1 MSNAR
6 TKRALVAE
14 FDKADLR
21 GERND
26 ERTDNLHATLDIA
39 GTGSDADSAADESD
53 FDGFGFLLDGA
64 CGEADSDSPGPVSF
78 LGGQAHRGGSHD
90 FDLAS
95 DSPEVVDF
103 SIPEGRGRSKE
114 RRQNRV
120 TLDDFDDPYERYAA
134 EQIIEAVKGLFRPIR
149 NINEQSVAWLFGFA
163 ENSDGASLRLCCQAL
178 NAREFLIQTRVH
190 YEFWVRW
197 KVFPF
202 EFPFETCPL
211 PNLVRHEIRHIAGE
225 EGIYIA
231 QEAWIRPGIGTEEM
245 LMNAAGV
252 NTLAEIPEEYP
263 ALLAALEE
271 KYILSSKAGSW
282 YMTGRNP
289 QRRLIE
295 ASGQGINLRADT
307 VSWSRLY

>member
-1 MSNAR
+1 MSSQPNR
-6 TKRALVAE
+6 KRAPLRAE
-14 FDKADLR
+14 APNATTTDHERSNDIHDSHRAFDS
-21 GERND
+21 G
-26 ERTDNLHATLDIA
+26 
-39 GTGSDADSAADESD
+39 GDAVTSADESD
-53 FDGFGFLLDGA
+53 FDGFGFLLNGA
-64 CGEADSDSPGPVSF
+64 CDQARGDTYSPVSL
-78 LGGQAHRGGSHD
+78 LGNQKGDWGSLD
-90 FDLAS
+90 VDLAPDPS
-95 DSPEVVDF
+95 EVGHF
-103 SIPEGRGRSKE
+103 SILEGRGRPKE

-134 EQIIEAVKGLFRPIR
+134 EQIIESVTSLFKGERGM
-149 NINEQSVAWLFGFA
+149 NEKAVAWLFGFS
-163 ENSDGASLRLCCQAL
+163 ENSDGATFRLCCQAL

-211 PNLVRHEIRHIAGE
+211 PNIIRHEIRHIAGE

-231 QEAWIRPGIGTEEM
+231 QEAWIRPGISMDEM

-252 NTLAEIPEEYP
+252 SLIEEIPREYP

-271 KYILSSKAGSW
+271 KFVLSSKAGSW
-282 YMTGRNP
+282 YLTGRNP
-289 QRRLIE
+289 QRRVIE

>member
-1 MSNAR
+1 MSSQPNR
-6 TKRALVAE
+6 KRAPLR
-14 FDKADLR
+14 ADESNVTMTNHERSNDIHDSLR
-21 GERND
+21 VPG
-26 ERTDNLHATLDIA
+26 L
-39 GTGSDADSAADESD
+39 GSDAAISTDESD

-64 CGEADSDSPGPVSF
+64 CD
-78 LGGQAHRGGSHD
+78 QGGSETYSSISLLGNQEGD
-90 FDLAS
+90 WGSLDADLAF
-95 DSPEVVDF
+95 DSSEVGHF
-103 SIPEGRGRSKE
+103 SIPEGRGRQKE

-134 EQIIEAVKGLFRPIR
+134 DRIIESVKSLFKGARGL
-149 NINEQSVAWLFGFA
+149 NEKAVAWLFGFA
-163 ENSDGASLRLCCQAL
+163 ENGDGASFRLCCQAL

-211 PNLVRHEIRHIAGE
+211 PNIIRHEIRHIAGE

-231 QEAWIRPGIGTEEM
+231 QEAWIRPGISLAEM

-252 NTLAEIPEEYP
+252 TCIEEIPKEYP

-271 KYILSSKAGSW
+271 KFILSSKGDSW
-282 YMTGRNP
+282 YLTGRNP
-289 QRRLIE
+289 QRRVIE
-295 ASGQGINLRADT
+295 ASGQGLNLRADT